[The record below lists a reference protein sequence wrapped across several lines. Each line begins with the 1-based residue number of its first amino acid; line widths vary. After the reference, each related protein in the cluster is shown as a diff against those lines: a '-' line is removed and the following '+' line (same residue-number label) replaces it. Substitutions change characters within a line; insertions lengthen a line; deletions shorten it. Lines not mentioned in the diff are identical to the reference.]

1 VADPPDGGC
10 ADDLIGSPEQAREQR
25 GRAPAVDMR
34 PEPSERIRGY
44 RVAMG
49 FDWAYR
55 NGAPAWDIG
64 RAQPVVERL
73 AEAGAFAGSV
83 IDLGCGTGENA
94 LYLAA
99 RGVEVTG
106 VDAAPTAIARAQEKA
121 AARGLSATFLVAD
134 ALALPDLGQ
143 AFDAALDCGLFHVL
157 SDVKRVAFERGLRA
171 VLRPGARY
179 FLLCFSDRQPGFIGP
194 RRVSQA
200 EIRATFADG
209 WRVDAIDEA
218 RFATQDPVRG
228 PQAPHA
234 WLASLTRL
242 ADGDRRPE
250 IGPAPAEPVP
260 VADGLGSERTA
271 SSTALGA
278 ARLRA
283 AHLLLDDPPPIL
295 DDPLAVRLLDPETA
309 HAIHEHPARL
319 RTPVARA
326 LRTEVLVRSR
336 HAEDRLADAVER
348 GVRQYVLLG
357 AGLDTFAYRQPAWAA
372 ELRIIE
378 VDHAASQRDKQ
389 ARLRRAGVAVPP
401 NVRYAAA
408 DLETDGLGSR
418 LEEAGLDPATPVF
431 VACLGVLIYLSEVAA
446 DAIFAWAARLPV
458 DSEFVCTFSRPD
470 TSTEGP
476 PAVGSAAA
484 RVAAAGEP
492 WRTRVEPDV
501 MAGRLRAA
509 GFRSVHLL
517 LADDV
522 TRRYLRGRTDGLFQ
536 PGRVVIA
543 DASV

>member
-1 VADPPDGGC
+1 
-10 ADDLIGSPEQAREQR
+10 
-25 GRAPAVDMR
+25 
-34 PEPSERIRGY
+34 
-44 RVAMG
+44 MG

-55 NGAPAWDIG
+55 NGTPAWDIG

-73 AEAGAFAGSV
+73 AEEGAFAGSV

-99 RGVEVTG
+99 RGFEVTG
-106 VDAAPTAIARAQEKA
+106 VDAAPTAIARAREKA

-134 ALALPDLGQ
+134 ALALPNLGQ
-143 AFDAALDCGLFHVL
+143 TFDVALDCGLFHVL
-157 SDVKRVAFERGLRA
+157 SDVQRVEFERGLRA
-171 VLRPGARY
+171 VLRPGARN

-194 RRVSQA
+194 RRVVRA
-200 EIRATFADG
+200 EIRNTFGDG
-209 WRVDAIDEA
+209 WRVDAIEGA
-218 RFATQDPVRG
+218 RFVTQDPVRG
-228 PQAPHA
+228 RQAPQA

-242 ADGDRRPE
+242 VDGDRRRE
-250 IGPAPAEPVP
+250 IAPAPAEPTP
-260 VADGLGSERTA
+260 VEDGLASERTA

-309 HAIHEHPARL
+309 PAR
-319 RTPVARA
+319 RKPPGRGPTPVARA

-336 HAEDRLADAVER
+336 YAEDRLADAVQR
-348 GVRQYVLLG
+348 GMRQYVLLG
-357 AGLDTFAYRQPAWAA
+357 AGLDTFAYRQPAWAP
-372 ELRIIE
+372 ELRIFE

-389 ARLRRAGVAVPP
+389 ARLRRAGIAVPP

-408 DLETDGLGSR
+408 DLETEGLGSR
-418 LEEAGLDPATPVF
+418 LEEAGLDPARPVL
-431 VACLGVLIYLSEVAA
+431 VACLGVLIYLSDNAA
-446 DAIFAWAARLPV
+446 DAIFAWAARLPAG
-458 DSEFVCTFSRPD
+458 SEFLCTFSRSD
-470 TSTEGP
+470 ASTEGS

-509 GFRSVHLL
+509 GFRSVGLL

-536 PGRVVIA
+536 PARVVIA